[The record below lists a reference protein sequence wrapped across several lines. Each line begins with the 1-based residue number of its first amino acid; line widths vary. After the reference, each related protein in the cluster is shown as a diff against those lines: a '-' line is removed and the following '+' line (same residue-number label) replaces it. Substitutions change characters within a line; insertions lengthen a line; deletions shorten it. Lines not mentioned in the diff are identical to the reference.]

1 MAGAAPG
8 PSCQSLLAAV
18 SGRAISMQASAT
30 LGERCSQLGLICG
43 HDTLN
48 DRGAD
53 VPAPADSLQGQS
65 SEVLLPPHMRGN
77 PAMDT
82 TARMHPDIMGQYS
95 MRPTF
100 LVAALNLNTESII
113 TAVPWPCR
121 DTVAGKI
128 AAAVVAA
135 TESCRTRCDPVPSG
149 SEN

>member
-1 MAGAAPG
+1 
-8 PSCQSLLAAV
+8 
-18 SGRAISMQASAT
+18 MQASAA
-30 LGERCSQLGLICG
+30 LGERCSQLGLIRG
-43 HDTLN
+43 HDALN

-65 SEVLLPPHMRGN
+65 SEVWLPPHMLGS

-82 TARMHPDIMGQYS
+82 TARMHPDVMGQYS

-100 LVAALNLNTESII
+100 ILVAALNLKTESII
-113 TAVPWPCR
+113 TAVPWLCR

-135 TESCRTRCDPVPSG
+135 IESCRTRCDLVPSDP
-149 SEN
+149 EN

>member
-1 MAGAAPG
+1 
-8 PSCQSLLAAV
+8 
-18 SGRAISMQASAT
+18 MQASAA
-30 LGERCSQLGLICG
+30 LGERCSQLGLIRG
-43 HDTLN
+43 HDALN
-48 DRGAD
+48 GGGAD

-65 SEVLLPPHMRGN
+65 SEVWLPPHMRGN

-100 LVAALNLNTESII
+100 ILVAALNLNTESII
-113 TAVPWPCR
+113 TAVPLLCR
-121 DTVAGKI
+121 DTVIGKI

-135 TESCRTRCDPVPSG
+135 TESCRTRCDLVPSD